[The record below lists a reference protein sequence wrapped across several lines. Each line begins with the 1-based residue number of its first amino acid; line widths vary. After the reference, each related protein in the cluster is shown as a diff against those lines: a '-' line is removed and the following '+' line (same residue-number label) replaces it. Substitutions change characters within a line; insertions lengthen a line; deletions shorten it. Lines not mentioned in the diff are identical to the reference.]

1 MKLLLEKLN
10 EPSTWKGIITI
21 LVAFG
26 IQIDPEVQSHILTLG
41 LAIVGL
47 INIKM
52 K

>member
-1 MKLLLEKLN
+1 MKLLLEKLS
-10 EPSTWKGIITI
+10 EASTWKGIITI

-26 IQIDPEVQSHILTLG
+26 INIEPELQSHILTIG